1 MTTLT
6 SSFRAARSLALP
18 SSPSCSD
25 RTREAAASP
34 AQAVQAAA
42 RAFPGGALQPVCAP
56 DAGLAFQPRILLAVL
71 SYCYAHEI
79 YTSSDIEDLM
89 YRDAHFRNLCG
100 NEIPDART
108 LRHFRRHN
116 HEAIEQCVAAA
127 LRNHSEKNGG
137 HPADT
142 EIFADARQR
151 LSTAI
156 LMDMNEN

>member
-1 MTTLT
+1 
-6 SSFRAARSLALP
+6 
-18 SSPSCSD
+18 
-25 RTREAAASP
+25 
-34 AQAVQAAA
+34 VQAAA
-42 RAFPGGALQPVCAP
+42 RAIPHGDLQSICAP
-56 DAGLAFQPRILLAVL
+56 NAGLAFQPRTLLAVL

-79 YTSSDIEDLM
+79 YTSSDIENLM
-89 YRDAHFRNLCG
+89 HRDAHFRDLCG
-100 NEIPDART
+100 NEIPDAGT

-127 LRNHSEKNGG
+127 LRNYSEKSGG

-142 EIFADARQR
+142 EVFVEARQR

>member
-6 SSFRAARSLALP
+6 SSFRAARSLTLP
-18 SSPSCSD
+18 SPAPPPD

-34 AQAVQAAA
+34 TQAVQAAA
-42 RAFPGGALQPVCAP
+42 RAIPGGALQSVCARG
-56 DAGLAFQPRILLAVL
+56 AGLAFQPLTLLAVL

-89 YRDAHFRNLCG
+89 YRDAHFRGLCG

-127 LRNHSEKNGG
+127 LRSHLEKNGG

-142 EIFADARQR
+142 EIFAEARQR